1 MAFSRTGLSPETWV
15 QMQKK
20 KKKPTLRPVGQQ
32 RATRQALNDRT
43 KSLLWEIK
51 EAPSPPIAFLVIF
64 QLQTPRLCDFIN
76 AAPKSGGFSLT
87 SFRLL
92 LANYP
97 MTADLFSQR
106 PRTLRGNKRTKRLS
120 GPPAWRMMKQ
130 GKVSP
135 RETNQ
140 AIVWHSQTFSTVK
153 PESRGRDERTQDEA
167 TIYGTMWEW
176 SPKI

>member
-1 MAFSRTGLSPETWV
+1 MGNKRS
-15 QMQKK
+15 
-20 KKKPTLRPVGQQ
+20 
-32 RATRQALNDRT
+32 
-43 KSLLWEIK
+43 
-51 EAPSPPIAFLVIF
+51 PSPPIAGLVIF
-64 QLQTPRLCDFIN
+64 QLQTPRPRYFIN
-76 AAPKSGGFSLT
+76 AAPKSGGFSLA
-87 SFRLL
+87 SFRLF

-106 PRTLRGNKRTKRLS
+106 PRTWRGNKRIKRLS
-120 GPPAWRMMKQ
+120 GPPAWRVMRQ
-130 GKVSP
+130 GKVPP

-140 AIVWHSQTFSTVK
+140 TIVWHSQTFSTVK